1 MSVDLGREARRS
13 RRQRL
18 PGSPPVRDLLADRV
32 LGRALDMSAG
42 GLKLLVAEPLPAD
55 TLYQVR
61 FELDQGDGRR
71 TSIVAGIQLLDTRVD
86 EEGLLCAGA
95 RFIHLE
101 GVHARQLVQWLR
113 LQAERGGG
121 TDAGT
126 QGPHALA

>member
-1 MSVDLGREARRS
+1 MSGDLGREARRS
-13 RRQRL
+13 RRHHL
-18 PGSPPVRDLLADRV
+18 PDAPPVHDMLAERV

-61 FELDQGDGRR
+61 FELEQGDGRR
-71 TSIVAGIQLLDTRVD
+71 TSIVAGIQVLDTRLD
-86 EEGLLCAGA
+86 EEGLLCTGA

-113 LQAERGGG
+113 LQSEAE
-121 TDAGT
+121 
-126 QGPHALA
+126 